1 MHHPPSALAPNQP
14 LPPASPPPEATA
26 LQPTTNNTA
35 SQGLS
40 NSAQNINSNNITN
53 NNIQL
58 VAQPA
63 LTPTSNP
70 PASNPPTVPP
80 EAIAF
85 TATAPPSQ
93 NQASD
98 PVANQISKSVE
109 IPLVE
114 ATAELARDLLIKTR
128 QIAHLVS
135 VLPGVEKSEEEQT
148 ERIKALEW
156 ELRQAELERVE
167 AVREMES
174 WRGKL
179 DVVIGGVRR

>member
-14 LPPASPPPEATA
+14 LPPATPPPEATVS
-26 LQPTTNNTA
+26 QPTTNNTA

-40 NSAQNINSNNITN
+40 TTAQNINSNNITN

-63 LTPTSNP
+63 LTPISNP

-80 EAIAF
+80 EAIAS
-85 TATAPPSQ
+85 TAAAPPSQ

-98 PVANQISKSVE
+98 SAANQPSTSVE
-109 IPLVE
+109 IPLAE

-135 VLPGVEKSEEEQT
+135 VLPGVEKSEEEQG
-148 ERIKALEW
+148 ERIRALER
-156 ELRQAELERVE
+156 ELREAELERVE
-167 AVREMES
+167 AVREMEG
-174 WRGKL
+174 WRERL
-179 DVVIGGVRR
+179 EVVIGGVRR

>member
-14 LPPASPPPEATA
+14 LPPASPPPETA
-26 LQPTTNNTA
+26 ASQLTTNNTA

-40 NSAQNINSNNITN
+40 TSAQNSNSNNITN

-58 VAQPA
+58 AAQPA
-63 LTPTSNP
+63 LTPISNP
-70 PASNPPTVPP
+70 PGSNPPTVPP
-80 EAIAF
+80 EAIAS
-85 TATAPPSQ
+85 TPAAPPSQ

-98 PVANQISKSVE
+98 PTANQPPASVE
-109 IPLVE
+109 IPLAE

-135 VLPGVEKSEEEQT
+135 VLPGVEKSEEEQG
-148 ERIKALEW
+148 ERIKVLER
-156 ELRQAELERVE
+156 ELREAELERVE
-167 AVREMES
+167 AVREMEG

-179 DVVIGGVRR
+179 EVVIGGVRR